1 MEILNNDTR
10 YFRGHYVF
18 GERNFNI
25 GDLVISKMRVE
36 LTFDDHIV
44 EPGEIGLVVKLVQ
57 YNDWLTG
64 EYDYLVL
71 IHGREVYFF
80 DHELEFYE
88 PNKDTS

>member
-1 MEILNNDTR
+1 
-10 YFRGHYVF
+10 VF
-18 GERNFNI
+18 GERSFNV
-25 GDLVISKMRVE
+25 GDLVVSKMRVE

-44 EPGEIGLVVKLVQ
+44 EPGQIGLVVKLVQ

-80 DHELEFYE
+80 DHELDFYE
-88 PNKDTS
+88 QNKNTS

>member
-1 MEILNNDTR
+1 M
-10 YFRGHYVF
+10 F
-18 GERNFNI
+18 GERNFNV

-44 EPGEIGLVVKLVQ
+44 APGEIGLVVRLVK

-71 IHGREVYFF
+71 IQGREVYFF
-80 DHELEFYE
+80 DHELDFFE